1 MEWNSEDL
9 GFNDDLC
16 MQHDR
21 SQQAVITLHIAE
33 LERILVD
40 DSSPPLYEERTHSTV
55 DSNLPVSTEPPS
67 PPNCNVE
74 LNNNHVGLPEHDP
87 TVLELQSS
95 DESTQKG
102 GRRRTRGPE
111 EAHDHIMA
119 ERKRRQLTAQLFVS
133 LSAML
138 PGLKKMDK
146 TTILSE
152 AIKHMKQLKEKVEAL
167 EEVTS
172 KQNVQSMVMVKK
184 SKMVVDNDN
193 DYDDSSCILE
203 DNYVLGGGNVISKS
217 VPEIEAMVSY
227 KTLILNLYCEKQKGI
242 LPKIFGEMEK
252 HGIIVLHCT
261 VESLGNSVDKHTI
274 VGQLE
279 KRDKMH
285 VKNLVVSLN
294 SILHAL

>member
-1 MEWNSEDL
+1 MEWSSEDL
-9 GFNDDLC
+9 GFNGDLF
-16 MQHDR
+16 MQHDH
-21 SQQAVITLHIAE
+21 SQQAVITFHIEE
-33 LERILVD
+33 LERILID

-55 DSNLPVSTEPPS
+55 ASNLPVSTEPPS
-67 PPNCNVE
+67 PPNCNIE
-74 LNNNHVGLPEHDP
+74 LNNNHVGLHEHDP

-95 DESTQKG
+95 DESTLLKG

-111 EAHDHIMA
+111 EAHEHIMA
-119 ERKRRQLTAQLFVS
+119 ERKRRQLTAQLF
-133 LSAML
+133 
-138 PGLKKMDK
+138 MDK

-193 DYDDSSCILE
+193 DNDDSSCILE

-242 LPKIFGEMEK
+242 LSKIFGEMEK

-274 VGQLE
+274 VGQME